1 MLEVNHL
8 TVVFDGFEL
17 YRNCQFKLSDPGI
30 YFLEGKNGTGKS
42 TLLKALKGS
51 IRTDIQF
58 CVNQFP
64 QAFDRITYVSS
75 DLIFKYRLTVLEQ
88 LLLLNDDP
96 NRIEQVIQDFN
107 LKPLLSKKGRRLSSG
122 EKARVAFVL
131 GVLEDKD
138 VLLIDEIFNHLD
150 KQISEKVVQ
159 YIQDL
164 SQTKII
170 IYTSHHDKCVVDA
183 NYKLTIE
190 N

>member
-1 MLEVNHL
+1 MIRE
-8 TVVFDGFEL
+8 FIF
-17 YRNCQFKLSDPGI
+17 RR
-30 YFLEGKNGTGKS
+30 KNGTGKS

-107 LKPLLSKKGRRLSSG
+107 LKPLLSKKDDVYPV
-122 EKARVAFVL
+122 EKKPVL
-131 GVLEDKD
+131 RSFWG
-138 VLLIDEIFNHLD
+138 
-150 KQISEKVVQ
+150 S
-159 YIQDL
+159 
-164 SQTKII
+164 
-170 IYTSHHDKCVVDA
+170 
-183 NYKLTIE
+183 
-190 N
+190 